1 VKERWR
7 TWGGRVLVAGG
18 LVALAGYLTWR
29 VGWSWQGTR
38 WWLFVPMLVVEL
50 VGAAGS
56 MVLAWAFW
64 NGTEVRPQRRATTID
79 DVAVMIRAEG
89 HGGAE
94 VRATLLAVRR
104 AWGITSVHVATRHP
118 SAALAQA
125 AADHHAEL
133 LTLDAGDPAAL
144 AAAVGVVEP
153 WVLLLDAGDIIGP
166 DLVVRLADAATED
179 VAVVQATVVAAHG
192 DSAEHQADGTHELR
206 VERSGLL
213 PALGQRG
220 LALITESGSLVRR
233 SALAAVAPVSDHR
246 EIASWRISTALWRE
260 GWQITTAGTQPL
272 VVRPSRHDA
281 QSVIGERAVRAAG
294 ARRLV
299 FGRGGALR
307 GRWTVAQRMAMLA
320 WSVRPLSGF
329 RRTLFM
335 LTVGGALLAGRAPF
349 HMRPVPLVLGFLTAF
364 VCLPLGISLLSDG
377 ALRPGDRTRWSLR
390 ALGPAWR
397 SLALPTAS
405 SGLPVVARVPVF
417 ADNLAPAVVVG
428 LVSTVVAMRGISE
441 RLTGALHD
449 LPQGELVV
457 LLLAALWLLA
467 MALDSLRLLGRGRT
481 LRRSVRREVALP
493 AEIGTTT
500 GYVVDVSSSGIG
512 VVMAEAPHPGH
523 RLVVHTSLPATT
535 GCTTLEL
542 PAIVRHVRRDIGGQ
556 WLVGAEFDELPPTVA
571 DAVAE
576 YTLLDPALD
585 QLDDREETHPRGVSA
600 DALLTGSSG
609 RSAALRTLALS
620 GVAGALASVDITGD
634 PGQGANT
641 AGVVVVLVAAA
652 LAFGVVL
659 GARRASG

>member
-1 VKERWR
+1 MKERRR
-7 TWGGRVLVAGG
+7 TWGGRALVTVG
-18 LVALAGYLTWR
+18 LVALASYLTWR

-38 WWLFVPMLVVEL
+38 WWLFVPMLLVEL
-50 VGAAGS
+50 GGAVGSA
-56 MVLAWAFW
+56 VLAWAFW
-64 NGTEVRPQRRATTID
+64 QGTNVRPQRRATTID
-79 DVAVMIRAEG
+79 DVAVVIRAEG

-94 VRATLLAVRR
+94 LRATLLSVRR
-104 AWGITSVHVATRHP
+104 AWGITSVHVATRQP
-118 SAALAQA
+118 TAALSQA
-125 AADHHAEL
+125 AADHRADL

-144 AAAVGVVEP
+144 VAAAHIVEP

-166 DLVVRLADAATED
+166 DLLVRLADAATED
-179 VAVVQATVVAAHG
+179 VAVVQATIVAAHG

-220 LALITESGSLVRR
+220 LAVITESGSLIRR
-233 SALAAVAPVSDHR
+233 SALAAAVPVSDHR
-246 EIASWRISTALWRE
+246 ESASWRTSTALWRD
-260 GWQITTAGTQPL
+260 GWRITTAGTQPL

-294 ARRLV
+294 ARRLL

-307 GRWTVAQRMAMLA
+307 GRWTVAERLAMLA

-349 HMRPVPLVLGFLTAF
+349 HMQPVPLLVGFLPAF
-364 VCLPLGISLLSDG
+364 VCLPLGLMLLSG
-377 ALRPGDRTRWSLR
+377 GVLRPGDRTRWSLR

-397 SLALPTAS
+397 SLALPTVT

-467 MALDSLRLLGRGRT
+467 MALDSLRLLGRGRA
-481 LRRSVRREVALP
+481 LRRSARREVALP
-493 AEIGTTT
+493 AEVGMAT
-500 GYVVDVSSSGIG
+500 GYLVDVSSSGIG
-512 VVMAEAPHPGH
+512 VVVAEAPHPGQ

-535 GCTTLEL
+535 GCSTLEL
-542 PAIVRHVRRDIGGQ
+542 PVIVRHVRRDMGGQ
-556 WLVGAEFDELPPTVA
+556 WLVGAEFEELEPTVA

-585 QLDDREETHPRGVSA
+585 QLDERELPVAPGPGV

-620 GVAGALASVDITGD
+620 GVAGALASVDITG
-634 PGQGANT
+634 GAGDSGST
-641 AGVVVVLVAAA
+641 AGVVVVLVAAV

-659 GARRASG
+659 GARRSVG